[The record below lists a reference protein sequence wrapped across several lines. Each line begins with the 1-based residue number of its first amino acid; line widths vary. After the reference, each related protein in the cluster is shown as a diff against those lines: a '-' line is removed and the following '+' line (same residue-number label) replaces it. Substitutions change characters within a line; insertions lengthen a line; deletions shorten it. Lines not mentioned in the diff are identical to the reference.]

1 MSTSFSVSVG
11 VHFTVFEGDAVGYL
25 LHVVSGEV
33 LVEIYVI
40 YLLLEE
46 LGMGQFAS
54 QLAVVG
60 EQKHTNRGAGK
71 TTHGVDALGASVLDE
86 VHHGLALLG
95 VIHCGDIVLGL
106 VEQHVHLLLDGHGLV
121 VGLHLVLGLIPIS
134 EPTSR
139 VDGWRMAGWGCN
151 KK

>member
-1 MSTSFSVSVG
+1 M
-11 VHFTVFEGDAVGYL
+11 HFTVFEGDAVGYL

-46 LGMGQFAS
+46 LGMGQLAS

-60 EQKHTNRGAGK
+60 EQEHTHSVAVK

-121 VGLHLVLGLIPIS
+121 VELHLVGAQHLGTQFGHYLA
-134 EPTSR
+134 
-139 VDGWRMAGWGCN
+139 VDGDHACLDKLVGLAA
-151 KK
+151 